1 MAENNKSN
9 REFGSNFD
17 KDEANEIFDKLDKI
31 NSDDSKKVDKNI
43 ASIKDVTELLKEAK
57 NTDESKAIELYKK
70 VLVIMPENLEAYIG
84 LADIYRK
91 QDDRESER
99 DILKKAI
106 QNVDGS
112 SKNDLMKRLKE
123 ISYTFRSFWM
133 WYYVSKNE
141 KTQTRAI

>member
-1 MAENNKSN
+1 MVENNKSN

-31 NSDDSKKVDKNI
+31 NSDDSKKVDKSI

-57 NTDESKAIELYKK
+57 NSDESKAIELYKK
-70 VLVIMPENLEAYIG
+70 VLVIMPENLEAYNG

-91 QDDRESER
+91 QDDEESER

-106 QNVDGS
+106 QNVDRS

-123 ISYTFRSFWM
+123 IS
-133 WYYVSKNE
+133 
-141 KTQTRAI
+141 

>member
-1 MAENNKSN
+1 MVENNKSN

-57 NTDESKAIELYKK
+57 NSDESKAIELYKK
-70 VLVIMPENLEAYIG
+70 VLVIMPENLEAYNG

-91 QDDRESER
+91 QDDEESER

-106 QNVDGS
+106 QNVDGR

-123 ISYTFRSFWM
+123 IS
-133 WYYVSKNE
+133 
-141 KTQTRAI
+141 

>member
-1 MAENNKSN
+1 MVENNKSN
-9 REFGSNFD
+9 REFCSNFD

-57 NTDESKAIELYKK
+57 NSDESKAIELYKK
-70 VLVIMPENLEAYIG
+70 VLVIMPENLEAYNG

-91 QDDRESER
+91 QDDEESER

-106 QNVDGS
+106 QNVDRS

-123 ISYTFRSFWM
+123 IS
-133 WYYVSKNE
+133 
-141 KTQTRAI
+141 

>member
-43 ASIKDVTELLKEAK
+43 ASIKDVTELLKEA
-57 NTDESKAIELYKK
+57 NADESKAIELYKK

-123 ISYTFRSFWM
+123 IS
-133 WYYVSKNE
+133 
-141 KTQTRAI
+141 

>member
-57 NTDESKAIELYKK
+57 NADESKAIELYKK

-91 QDDRESER
+91 QDDKESER

-112 SKNDLMKRLKE
+112 SKNDLMKRLKK
-123 ISYTFRSFWM
+123 IS
-133 WYYVSKNE
+133 
-141 KTQTRAI
+141 

>member
-1 MAENNKSN
+1 MVENNKSN

-106 QNVDGS
+106 QNVDRS

-123 ISYTFRSFWM
+123 IS
-133 WYYVSKNE
+133 
-141 KTQTRAI
+141 

>member
-57 NTDESKAIELYKK
+57 NADESNAIELYKK

-91 QDDRESER
+91 QNDRESER

-123 ISYTFRSFWM
+123 IS
-133 WYYVSKNE
+133 
-141 KTQTRAI
+141 

>member
-17 KDEANEIFDKLDKI
+17 KDEANEIIDKLDKI
-31 NSDDSKKVDKNI
+31 KSDESKKVDKNI
-43 ASIKDVTELLKEAK
+43 ASIKDVTKLLKEAK
-57 NTDESKAIELYKK
+57 NSDESKAIELSKK
-70 VLVIMPENLEAYIG
+70 VLVIMPENLEAYNG

-91 QDDRESER
+91 QDDEESER

-106 QNVDGS
+106 QNVDRS

-123 ISYTFRSFWM
+123 IS
-133 WYYVSKNE
+133 
-141 KTQTRAI
+141 

>member
-1 MAENNKSN
+1 MVENNKSN

-123 ISYTFRSFWM
+123 IS
-133 WYYVSKNE
+133 
-141 KTQTRAI
+141 

>member
-1 MAENNKSN
+1 MVENNKSN

-70 VLVIMPENLEAYIG
+70 VLVIMPENLEAYNG

-91 QDDRESER
+91 QDDEESER

-106 QNVDGS
+106 QNVDGP

-123 ISYTFRSFWM
+123 IS
-133 WYYVSKNE
+133 
-141 KTQTRAI
+141 

>member
-57 NTDESKAIELYKK
+57 NSDESKAIELYKM

-91 QDDRESER
+91 QDDKESER

-123 ISYTFRSFWM
+123 IS
-133 WYYVSKNE
+133 
-141 KTQTRAI
+141 

>member
-43 ASIKDVTELLKEAK
+43 TSIKDVTELLKEAK
-57 NTDESKAIELYKK
+57 NADESKAIELYKK

-91 QDDRESER
+91 QDDKECER

-112 SKNDLMKRLKE
+112 SKNDLMKRLKK
-123 ISYTFRSFWM
+123 IS
-133 WYYVSKNE
+133 
-141 KTQTRAI
+141 

>member
-57 NTDESKAIELYKK
+57 NSDESKVIELYKK
-70 VLVIMPENLEAYIG
+70 VLVIMPENLEAYNG

-123 ISYTFRSFWM
+123 IS
-133 WYYVSKNE
+133 
-141 KTQTRAI
+141 

>member
-31 NSDDSKKVDKNI
+31 NSNDSKNLDKNMV
-43 ASIKDVTELLKEAK
+43 SIKDVSELLKEAK
-57 NTDESKAIELYKK
+57 NVDAGKAIELYKR
-70 VLVIMPENLEAYIG
+70 VLVIMPENIEAYEG
-84 LADIYRK
+84 LADICRK
-91 QDDRESER
+91 QNDKESER

-112 SKNDLMKRLKE
+112 SKNNLMKRLKE
-123 ISYTFRSFWM
+123 IS
-133 WYYVSKNE
+133 
-141 KTQTRAI
+141 

>member
-1 MAENNKSN
+1 MVENNKSN

-57 NTDESKAIELYKK
+57 NADESKAIELYKK

-123 ISYTFRSFWM
+123 IS
-133 WYYVSKNE
+133 
-141 KTQTRAI
+141 

>member
-43 ASIKDVTELLKEAK
+43 TSIKDVTELLKEAK
-57 NTDESKAIELYKK
+57 NADESKAIELYKK

-91 QDDRESER
+91 QDDKESER

-112 SKNDLMKRLKE
+112 SKNDLMKRLKK
-123 ISYTFRSFWM
+123 IS
-133 WYYVSKNE
+133 
-141 KTQTRAI
+141 

>member
-57 NTDESKAIELYKK
+57 NSDESKAIELYKK
-70 VLVIMPENLEAYIG
+70 VLVIMPENLEAYNG

-123 ISYTFRSFWM
+123 IS
-133 WYYVSKNE
+133 
-141 KTQTRAI
+141 

>member
-1 MAENNKSN
+1 MVENNKSN

-43 ASIKDVTELLKEAK
+43 ASIKDVTKLLKEAK
-57 NTDESKAIELYKK
+57 NSDESKSIELYKK
-70 VLVIMPENLEAYIG
+70 VLVIMPENLEAYNG

-91 QDDRESER
+91 QDDEESER

-106 QNVDGS
+106 QNVDGP

-123 ISYTFRSFWM
+123 IS
-133 WYYVSKNE
+133 
-141 KTQTRAI
+141 

>member
-1 MAENNKSN
+1 MSENNKSN

-57 NTDESKAIELYKK
+57 NADESKAIELYKRI
-70 VLVIMPENLEAYIG
+70 LVIMPENLEAYIG
-84 LADIYRK
+84 LADIYHK
-91 QDDRESER
+91 KDDGESER
-99 DILKKAI
+99 SILKKAI

-123 ISYTFRSFWM
+123 I
-133 WYYVSKNE
+133 N
-141 KTQTRAI
+141 

>member
-1 MAENNKSN
+1 MVENNKSN

-57 NTDESKAIELYKK
+57 NSDESKVIELYKK
-70 VLVIMPENLEAYIG
+70 VLVIMPENLEAYNG

-91 QDDRESER
+91 QDDEESER
-99 DILKKAI
+99 DILKKTI
-106 QNVDGS
+106 QNVDRS

-123 ISYTFRSFWM
+123 IS
-133 WYYVSKNE
+133 
-141 KTQTRAI
+141 

>member
-1 MAENNKSN
+1 MVENNKSN

-57 NTDESKAIELYKK
+57 NSDESKAIKLYKK
-70 VLVIMPENLEAYIG
+70 VLVIMPENLEAYNG

-91 QDDRESER
+91 QDDEESER

-106 QNVDGS
+106 QNVDRS

-123 ISYTFRSFWM
+123 IS
-133 WYYVSKNE
+133 
-141 KTQTRAI
+141 

>member
-1 MAENNKSN
+1 MVENNKSN

-57 NTDESKAIELYKK
+57 NSDESKAIELYKK
-70 VLVIMPENLEAYIG
+70 VLVIMPENLEAYNG

-123 ISYTFRSFWM
+123 IS
-133 WYYVSKNE
+133 
-141 KTQTRAI
+141 

>member
-43 ASIKDVTELLKEAK
+43 ASIKYVTELLKEAK
-57 NTDESKAIELYKK
+57 NADESKAIELYKK
-70 VLVIMPENLEAYIG
+70 VLVIMPENLEAYNG

-91 QDDRESER
+91 QDDEESER

-106 QNVDGS
+106 QNVDRS

-123 ISYTFRSFWM
+123 IS
-133 WYYVSKNE
+133 
-141 KTQTRAI
+141 

>member
-57 NTDESKAIELYKK
+57 NADESNAIELYKK

-91 QDDRESER
+91 QDDGESER

-123 ISYTFRSFWM
+123 IS
-133 WYYVSKNE
+133 
-141 KTQTRAI
+141 

>member
-1 MAENNKSN
+1 MVENNKSN

-57 NTDESKAIELYKK
+57 NSDESKTIELYKK
-70 VLVIMPENLEAYIG
+70 VLVIMPENLEAYNG

-91 QDDRESER
+91 QDDEESER

-106 QNVDGS
+106 QNVDRS

-123 ISYTFRSFWM
+123 IS
-133 WYYVSKNE
+133 
-141 KTQTRAI
+141 

>member
-43 ASIKDVTELLKEAK
+43 ASIKDVTKLLKEAK
-57 NTDESKAIELYKK
+57 NSDESKSIELYKK
-70 VLVIMPENLEAYIG
+70 VLVIMPENLEAYNE

-91 QDDRESER
+91 QDDEESER

-106 QNVDGS
+106 QNVDGP

-123 ISYTFRSFWM
+123 IS
-133 WYYVSKNE
+133 
-141 KTQTRAI
+141 

>member
-1 MAENNKSN
+1 MVENNKSN

-57 NTDESKAIELYKK
+57 NADESKAIELYKK
-70 VLVIMPENLEAYIG
+70 VLVIMPENLEAYNG

-91 QDDRESER
+91 QDDEESER

-106 QNVDGS
+106 QNVDRS

-123 ISYTFRSFWM
+123 IS
-133 WYYVSKNE
+133 
-141 KTQTRAI
+141 

>member
-1 MAENNKSN
+1 MSENNKSN

-57 NTDESKAIELYKK
+57 NADESKAIELYKK

-123 ISYTFRSFWM
+123 IS
-133 WYYVSKNE
+133 
-141 KTQTRAI
+141 

>member
-1 MAENNKSN
+1 MVENNKSN

-57 NTDESKAIELYKK
+57 NSDESKAIELYKK
-70 VLVIMPENLEAYIG
+70 VLVIMPENLEAYNG

-91 QDDRESER
+91 QDDEESER

-123 ISYTFRSFWM
+123 IS
-133 WYYVSKNE
+133 
-141 KTQTRAI
+141 

>member
-1 MAENNKSN
+1 MVENNKSN

-57 NTDESKAIELYKK
+57 NSDESKVIELYKK
-70 VLVIMPENLEAYIG
+70 VLVIMPENLEAYNG

-91 QDDRESER
+91 QDDEESER

-106 QNVDGS
+106 QNVDRS

-123 ISYTFRSFWM
+123 IS
-133 WYYVSKNE
+133 
-141 KTQTRAI
+141 

>member
-1 MAENNKSN
+1 MVENNKSN

-43 ASIKDVTELLKEAK
+43 ASIKDVTKLLKEA
-57 NTDESKAIELYKK
+57 NSDESKAIELYKK
-70 VLVIMPENLEAYIG
+70 VLVIMPENLEAYNG

-91 QDDRESER
+91 QDDEESER

-106 QNVDGS
+106 QNVDRS

-123 ISYTFRSFWM
+123 IS
-133 WYYVSKNE
+133 
-141 KTQTRAI
+141 

>member
-1 MAENNKSN
+1 MVENNKSN

-43 ASIKDVTELLKEAK
+43 ASIKDVTKLLKEAK
-57 NTDESKAIELYKK
+57 NSDESKAIELYKK
-70 VLVIMPENLEAYIG
+70 VLVIMPENLEAYNG

-91 QDDRESER
+91 QDDEESER

-112 SKNDLMKRLKE
+112 SKNNLMKRLKE
-123 ISYTFRSFWM
+123 IS
-133 WYYVSKNE
+133 
-141 KTQTRAI
+141 

>member
-1 MAENNKSN
+1 
-9 REFGSNFD
+9 
-17 KDEANEIFDKLDKI
+17 
-31 NSDDSKKVDKNI
+31 
-43 ASIKDVTELLKEAK
+43 
-57 NTDESKAIELYKK
+57 
-70 VLVIMPENLEAYIG
+70 MPENLEAYNG

-123 ISYTFRSFWM
+123 IS
-133 WYYVSKNE
+133 
-141 KTQTRAI
+141 

>member
-123 ISYTFRSFWM
+123 IS
-133 WYYVSKNE
+133 
-141 KTQTRAI
+141 

>member
-1 MAENNKSN
+1 MVENNKSY

-43 ASIKDVTELLKEAK
+43 ASIKDVTKLLKEAK
-57 NTDESKAIELYKK
+57 NSDESKAIELYKK
-70 VLVIMPENLEAYIG
+70 VLVIMPENLEAYNG

-91 QDDRESER
+91 QDDEESER

-106 QNVDGS
+106 QNVDRS

-123 ISYTFRSFWM
+123 IS
-133 WYYVSKNE
+133 
-141 KTQTRAI
+141 

>member
-1 MAENNKSN
+1 MVENNKSN

-43 ASIKDVTELLKEAK
+43 ASIKDVTELLKEVK
-57 NTDESKAIELYKK
+57 NSDESKAIELYKK
-70 VLVIMPENLEAYIG
+70 VLVIMPENLEAYNG

-91 QDDRESER
+91 QDDEESER

-106 QNVDGS
+106 QNVDRS

-123 ISYTFRSFWM
+123 IS
-133 WYYVSKNE
+133 
-141 KTQTRAI
+141 

>member
-1 MAENNKSN
+1 MVENNKSN

-57 NTDESKAIELYKK
+57 NSDESKAIELYKK

-123 ISYTFRSFWM
+123 IS
-133 WYYVSKNE
+133 
-141 KTQTRAI
+141 